1 MPGSVGMGATGQ
13 RLGRIVLSIPH
24 FSLAGGKS
32 LASYAVWGQ
41 SLASFPCTKARNA
54 LLWEMEEGRSSL
66 PDLDSGPLRG
76 DWQDQSFPT
85 ERHIPHLHL
94 SRGPCRQAGAAV
106 GHLPRTFPTGL
117 CSSKSQIFLP

>member
-1 MPGSVGMGATGQ
+1 MDDCCILATNDVEAMPGSVGMGATGQ
-13 RLGRIVLSIPH
+13 RLGRIILSIPH
-24 FSLAGGKS
+24 SSLAGGKS

-76 DWQDQSFPT
+76 D
-85 ERHIPHLHL
+85 
-94 SRGPCRQAGAAV
+94 
-106 GHLPRTFPTGL
+106 
-117 CSSKSQIFLP
+117 